1 MKRANKIFKIL
12 YIAVIWLIVI
22 LFLQINFYCTA
33 LPDNFFRE
41 KLHGEGFSISPYPS
55 VTAKPGGGAVTAVSE
70 NEKTQK
76 MTLML
81 YGIFPIKDITV
92 SKVEAP
98 NLIPSGEPF
107 GLKMLTDGVIVTD
120 YGNVETPLGSVS
132 PAKESGVLV
141 GDIIVKVNNKEI
153 NTGNQLTEAVQKDGK
168 EVKLT
173 VIRKGEAL
181 TLTVTPKQ
189 SKTDGLYKLGIW
201 TRDSCAGI
209 GTLTYYDP
217 SNNSFGGLGHSVC
230 DGDTGELL
238 PLLSGE
244 KVPVCI
250 NSVVKGINGSPGELC
265 GSFMSSSSSG
275 SILLNTECGVFGFSD
290 KMPKISSIPLGFKQD
305 IEIGNAEIMTTVE
318 GMTPKSY
325 SITIEKVNYNSES
338 SVKNM
343 VIRITDKELLSK
355 TGGIVQGMSGSPII
369 QNGRIVGAV
378 THVFVND
385 VTRGYGIFAENMYEF
400 SSVLEVGEGEL
411 GRLSA

>member
-1 MKRANKIFKIL
+1 MKKANKIFKII
-12 YIAVIWLIVI
+12 YIAIIWLIVI

-41 KLHGEGFSISPYPS
+41 KLYGESFSINPYPS
-55 VTAKPGGGAVTAVSE
+55 VIAKPEGGALAAVSE
-70 NEKTQK
+70 NERTQK

-92 SKVEAP
+92 SKVDAP
-98 NLIPSGEPF
+98 SLIPSGEPF

-120 YGNVETPLGSVS
+120 YGSVETPLGSLS
-132 PAKESGVLV
+132 PAKESGLQV
-141 GDIIVKVNNKEI
+141 GDIIVKVNNREI
-153 NTGNQLTEAVQKDGK
+153 NTGDELTKAVQKDGK
-168 EVKLT
+168 EIKLT
-173 VIRKGEAL
+173 VIRKGETI

-189 SKTDGLYKLGIW
+189 SRTDGLYKLGIW

-230 DGDTGELL
+230 DSDTGELL

-250 NSVVKGINGSPGELC
+250 NSVVKGVNGSPGELC
-265 GSFMSSSSSG
+265 GSFMSSTSSG
-275 SILLNTECGVFGFSD
+275 SILLNTDCGVFGFSD
-290 KMPKISSIPLGFKQD
+290 KLPKNSSIPLGFKQD
-305 IEIGNAEIMTTVE
+305 IEIGDAEIMTTVE

-400 SSVLEVGEGEL
+400 SSALDCGDDEI